1 MLHLPSLLRKA
12 KPCTLHASFIA
23 APHVCILARAVAAV
37 FKQAIKGCTL
47 LTDCA
52 QKAVVAYFVQ
62 QALQNTT
69 NAFLAFVG
77 NQTRDFP
84 SYQDFAARQQL
95 YTSTLQQVASANA
108 GLKNFF
114 LTVNEFADQTEAERN
129 VVNGVKGL
137 HKVGGWVGLRERPEH
152 GTWFTTALRCSVWSS
167 AELTPPAPL
176 LCVS

>member
-1 MLHLPSLLRKA
+1 MVQSKA
-12 KPCTLHASFIA
+12 VHFARVPYCGPT
-23 APHVCILARAVAAV
+23 VCICALPVAAL
-37 FKQAIKGCTL
+37 FKQAITGCTL
-47 LTDCA
+47 LSDCA

-108 GLKNFF
+108 GLKNFY

-137 HKVGGWVGLRERPEH
+137 HKVGGWVYWSAQH
-152 GTWFTTALRCSVWSS
+152 YCAALLGVEPIS
-167 AELTPPAPL
+167 AKLIPPVPL
-176 LCVS
+176 HCVS